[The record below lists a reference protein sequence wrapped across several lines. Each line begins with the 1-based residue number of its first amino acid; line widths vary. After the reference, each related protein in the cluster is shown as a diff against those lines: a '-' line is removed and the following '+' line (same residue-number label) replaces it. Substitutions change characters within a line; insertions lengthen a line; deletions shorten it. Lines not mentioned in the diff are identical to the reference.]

1 MNICEP
7 KHDRTILQALF
18 QLITGKNVPLPG
30 HHLNSSNNKL
40 YLHLNEFIR
49 LYIPIHSTQHSLGSQ
64 TIAKYFGIHP
74 NMDYPPLNP
83 PTRGYDLCERTGLP
97 TSTSHPQHVLTS
109 QNTVRSGPLL
119 DGCVPAWFM
128 HNTYQGN
135 KLHNKYTMLIAYL
148 HA

>member
-109 QNTVRSGPLL
+109 QM
-119 DGCVPAWFM
+119 F
-128 HNTYQGN
+128 
-135 KLHNKYTMLIAYL
+135 IL
-148 HA
+148 HARRHTVKFSKFSEYRAEWTIARRLRSSLIYA